1 VRTCIEFSNK
11 RAKRIRMRRYSALL
25 AVQLRAS
32 ALMLTRYRADFFINA
47 VMASFWT
54 ATAVIPLVVLY
65 GDRATVAG
73 WTWPQ
78 ALLVV
83 GLFTSL
89 KGALNGAIQP
99 ALQAVVEHVRKG
111 TLDFVL
117 LKPADAQFL
126 ISTAGLEL
134 WNGSDVVG
142 GALLIGYALHKGG
155 VTPGPSAWLL
165 CALQLGCA
173 LVILYSIWVM
183 VVSLAFVFVK
193 VDNLSYLVGSIF
205 DAARWPASVFHGVFA
220 WLFTFVMPLAL
231 MTTYPAL
238 ALLGRLSWV
247 NVAGSIGGTVVF
259 LGLSRLVWR
268 ASIYRYTGAG
278 G

>member
-1 VRTCIEFSNK
+1 MRTYIEFSNK
-11 RAKRIRMRRYSALL
+11 RAKSRVTRYAKLI

-32 ALMLTRYRADFFINA
+32 ALLLTRYRADFFVNA
-47 VMASFWT
+47 VMALFWT
-54 ATAVIPLVVLY
+54 ATAVVPLVVLY
-65 GDRATVAG
+65 ADRATVAG

-89 KGALNGAIQP
+89 KGVLNGAIQP

-126 ISTAGLEL
+126 ISTSGLEL
-134 WNGSDVVG
+134 WMGSDFVG
-142 GALLIGYALHKGG
+142 GLALIGYALHKAQI
-155 VTPGPSAWLL
+155 TPGPGAWLL
-165 CALQLGCA
+165 CAVQLVCA
-173 LVILYSIWVM
+173 IAILYSIWIM
-183 VVSLAFVFVK
+183 VVSLAFIFVK
-193 VDNLSYLVGSIF
+193 VDNLSFLFGSIF

-238 ALLGRLSWV
+238 ALMGRLSLV
-247 NVAGSIGGTVVF
+247 NVLGSIAGACAF
-259 LGLSRLVWR
+259 LLLSRLVWR

>member
-1 VRTCIEFSNK
+1 MK
-11 RAKRIRMRRYSALL
+11 RYLGL
-25 AVQLRAS
+25 VAVQVRAS
-32 ALMLTRYRADFFINA
+32 LLLLTRYRADFFINA
-47 VMASFWT
+47 VMALFWT
-54 ATAVIPLVVLY
+54 ATAVIPLLVLY
-65 GDRATVAG
+65 ADRATVAG

-89 KGALNGAIQP
+89 KGVLNGAIQP

-111 TLDFVL
+111 TLDFIL

-126 ISTAGLEL
+126 ISTSGLEL
-134 WNGSDVVG
+134 WMGSDVVG
-142 GALLIGYALHKGG
+142 GLALIGYGLHKGNI
-155 VTPGPSAWLL
+155 TPGLSGWSLCMLQVL
-165 CALQLGCA
+165 CAI
-173 LVILYSIWVM
+173 VILYSIWIM
-183 VVSLAFVFVK
+183 VVSLAFHFVK
-193 VDNLSYLVGSIF
+193 VDNLSFLFASIF

-238 ALLGRLSWV
+238 ALLGRSSV
-247 NVAGSIGGTVVF
+247 MNVLGSLFSALVF
-259 LGLSRLVWR
+259 AVLSRIVWR
-268 ASIYRYTGAG
+268 ASIYHYTGAG